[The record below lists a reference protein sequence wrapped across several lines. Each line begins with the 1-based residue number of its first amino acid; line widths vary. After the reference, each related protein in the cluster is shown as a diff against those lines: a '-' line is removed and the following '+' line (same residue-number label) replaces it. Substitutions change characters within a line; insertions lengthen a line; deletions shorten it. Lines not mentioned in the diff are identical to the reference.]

1 MEALYI
7 IIGILVIIALTIGY
21 VLSVKANRKTP
32 APKGCELAF
41 LEAKCET
48 CLSTNCSV
56 GKEVELS

>member
-1 MEALYI
+1 MDALYI
-7 IIGILVIIALTIGY
+7 IIGILIIVVLTVGY
-21 VLSVKANRKTP
+21 ILSVRANHKTP

-56 GKEVELS
+56 GKEIE